1 MMGELDV
8 ASGEVSLQSVPL
20 RGGGDHNGVLGVNP
34 GEENLLG
41 SEVVRLGDLL
51 ERLVEGSSGLLSE
64 RTVRR

>member
-1 MMGELDV
+1 
-8 ASGEVSLQSVPL
+8 
-20 RGGGDHNGVLGVNP
+20 VNP